1 MLLLSGWMGSRPGG
15 GSSLAPEMG
24 IPEMGTFGNY
34 TPKAQHPGPE
44 STGPALLDTL
54 STSPASLVLTPS
66 ISHAAHS
73 AQLHAFPPHPKPLR
87 EWMWFSLGGTS
98 QVQWPWAHGNL
109 VKWSEVKV
117 VQSCPTLCDP
127 MDYTVCGILQT
138 RILEWVA
145 YPFSSGSSWPRNQT
159 GVSWIAVEFFTN

>member
-1 MLLLSGWMGSRPGG
+1 MGGLEAWRRFFTGSWNGNSRD
-15 GSSLAPEMG
+15 
-24 IPEMGTFGNY
+24 GNIREL
-34 TPKAQHPGPE
+34 HPQG
-44 STGPALLDTL
+44 
-54 STSPASLVLTPS
+54 STSWPWEHRASSPWHSLHQPS
-66 ISHAAHS
+66 ISGPDSQHLTRSPLCTAPR
-73 AQLHAFPPHPKPLR
+73 FPTTSKASSRMDVILPGRHISGP
-87 EWMWFSLGGTS
+87 MALGTR
-98 QVQWPWAHGNL
+98 NL